1 MKAHVAPAS
10 FQLTRGVAADLPFIM
25 ATERLAGY
33 EHLVGRWDR
42 ARHDGALADPRYA
55 YFVGRTG
62 AEPIGFAIVEN
73 WASPERVAHIKRIAV
88 CRPGLGHGKA
98 LLRLIM
104 EVLFGETEAY
114 RLSLGLF
121 PETLRARRAYEGA
134 GFRGEG
140 ISRGSAYFQ
149 GIHRDELI
157 MSILRPEWAV
167 IQSAG

>member
-1 MKAHVAPAS
+1 MKAHVAPTS

-33 EHLVGRWDR
+33 EHLVGRWDS
-42 ARHDGALADPRYA
+42 ARHDAALADPRYA
-55 YFVGRTG
+55 YFVARNGV
-62 AEPIGFAIVEN
+62 EPVGFAIVEN
-73 WASPERVAHIKRIAV
+73 WASAERVAHIKRIAV
-88 CRPGLGHGKA
+88 CRPGIGHGKA
-98 LLRLIM
+98 LLRLVM
-104 EVLFGETEAY
+104 EVLFGETETY

-121 PETLRARRAYEGA
+121 PENLRARRAYESA
-134 GFRGEG
+134 GFRAEG

-167 IQSAG
+167 IQSAS